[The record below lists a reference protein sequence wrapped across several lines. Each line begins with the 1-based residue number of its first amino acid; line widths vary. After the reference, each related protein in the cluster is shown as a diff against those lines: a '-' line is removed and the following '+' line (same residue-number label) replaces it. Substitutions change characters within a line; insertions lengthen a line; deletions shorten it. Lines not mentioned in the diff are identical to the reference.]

1 MSCCLN
7 PNCQKPLNPDSTQFC
22 QSCGSKITLLR
33 NRYQLI
39 KPLGSGGFGRTYLAQ
54 DQDKLDEKCAIKQLT
69 PQTQGSWA
77 IQKAQTL
84 FAQEARQLH
93 RLGQHPQIPQLLAYF
108 EEDNFL
114 YLVQEYIPGL
124 SLEQE
129 LQQQGALSQV
139 QIEELLIELLTIL
152 KFVHQQDII
161 HRDIKPEN
169 VIRRHSD
176 NKLVLIDFGVS
187 KQLTQSVVNQ
197 PGTTIGSLGY
207 APLEQMEGGKVSPA
221 SDLYSLGVTCFQLLT
236 GTNPTQLWTKQGYG
250 WVSNW
255 RQYLTSGVG
264 EEFAQILD
272 RLLQVES
279 TQRYQSTDEVLYDLS
294 LLPTTLKPN
303 ISQNAPTVATPYPLH
318 APTQAIPA
326 AVSPPS
332 KSNKTS
338 KSNKIWLITGAILL
352 LATVSY
358 GVGRFLFS
366 RSHTY
371 NKMHL
376 ATTLTQHQSRVTSL
390 DLSAD
395 GKMLISGSEDKTV
408 KIWHLRQTETAIDIA
423 SVRSLN
429 RHTDALYSL
438 NLSADGKILVS
449 GGADNSIAIW
459 RLPTVGL
466 ITILRGHTSDIFSLA
481 ISRDGK
487 TLVSGS
493 SDKTIKLW
501 QLPVG
506 ELQTTLTGHE
516 GWVRALAI
524 SPDGNTLVS
533 GSEDQTIRIWDLST
547 RELKQTLTEHLGA
560 VRALAI
566 SRDGNTLISGSS
578 DKTIKIWDLPTGK
591 LKNTLKGHDDY
602 VLAVAISDNGKIF
615 VSGSEDG
622 TIKVWNLQT
631 GELQTTLEGNGSGI
645 YAVAVSSAS
654 NMVVGGT
661 SLGEIEVWQLPQ

>member
-7 PNCQKPLNPDSTQFC
+7 PNCQKPLNPDTTQFC

-33 NRYQLI
+33 NRYYII

-93 RLGQHPQIPQLLAYF
+93 RLGQHPQIPHLLAYF

-129 LQQQGALSQV
+129 FQQQGNLSQA
-139 QIEELLIELLTIL
+139 QIEDLLIELLTVL

-169 VIRRHSD
+169 IIRRHSD
-176 NKLVLIDFGVS
+176 KKLVLIDFGVS

-207 APLEQMEGGKVSPA
+207 APLEQMEGANVSPA
-221 SDLYSLGVTCFQLLT
+221 SDLHSLGVTCFQLLT
-236 GTNPTQLWTKQGYG
+236 GANPTQLWTKQGYG

-255 RQYLTSGVG
+255 RQYLTSGIG

-279 TQRYQSTDEVLYDLS
+279 NQRYQSADEVLRDVS
-294 LLPTTLKPN
+294 LLPTTLKHN
-303 ISQNAPTVATPYPLH
+303 VSQTTPTVATPYPVY
-318 APTQAIPA
+318 APTQAIPGA
-326 AVSPPS
+326 ASPPPPAKS
-332 KSNKTS
+332 K
-338 KSNKIWLITGAILL
+338 KIWLITGAILL

-358 GVGRFLFS
+358 GVGRFLVS
-366 RSHTY
+366 RSHSY
-371 NKMHL
+371 EKMHL
-376 ATTLTQHQSRVTSL
+376 ATTLAQHKSRVTSL
-390 DLSAD
+390 DLSTD

-408 KIWHLRQTETAIDIA
+408 KIWHLRQTETAIDLT

-429 RHTDALYSL
+429 RHTDAVYSL
-438 NLSADGKILVS
+438 NLSADGKILAS
-449 GGADNSIAIW
+449 SGADDTITLW

-466 ITILRGHTSDIFSLA
+466 INILRGHASDIFSLA
-481 ISRDGK
+481 ISPDSK
-487 TLVSGS
+487 TLASGS

-506 ELQTTLTGHE
+506 ELQTKLTGHE
-516 GWVRALAI
+516 GWVRALVI
-524 SPDGNTLVS
+524 SPDSKTLVS

-566 SRDGNTLISGSS
+566 SPDGKTLISGSS
-578 DKTIKIWDLPTGK
+578 DKTIKIWDLTTGK

-654 NMVVGGT
+654 NIVVGGN
-661 SLGEIEVWQLPQ
+661 SNGAIEVWQLPQ